1 MNRIK
6 EFCLKHKQFCFYS
19 LLVAGIVF
27 TAVFAPVIATHDPYK
42 APLTEAFQKPGSDH
56 LFGTDAM
63 GRDVFSRVIYGTRT
77 SVFSVLI
84 LVAITFLTGTI
95 LGMAAGYF
103 GGVTD
108 MIIMRFA
115 DMMISFPDLILAIAI
130 AGILGPSLTNSVIA
144 IAAVSWTKY
153 ARLARSLV
161 LKIKKR
167 TYIAAANVN
176 GSSHMH
182 ILYRY
187 MFPNALPTLIITAAT
202 DIGTMML
209 ALASLSFMGFGAAS
223 GTPEWGYMLS
233 EGRTHIL
240 TSPWLLFCPAAAVFV
255 VVVIFNLWGDS
266 LRDLID
272 PKTTK
277 VRRKKKMNL
286 TFSVKKVK
294 TAAQS

>member
-1 MNRIK
+1 MGKLKIFRM
-6 EFCLKHKQFCFYS
+6 KHKQFCFYS
-19 LLVAGIVF
+19 VLVI
-27 TAVFAPVIATHDPYK
+27 AVFSVAVLAPVIATHDPY
-42 APLTEAFQKPGSDH
+42 ASPLAEAFQAPGGEH

-84 LVAITFLTGTI
+84 LVAVIFTAGTFL
-95 LGMAAGYF
+95 GMIAGYF
-103 GGVTD
+103 GGKIDAV
-108 MIIMRFA
+108 IMRIA

-130 AGILGPSLTNSVIA
+130 AGILGPSLVNAIIA

-167 TYIAAANVN
+167 TYILAAQVN
-176 GSSHMH
+176 GSSHAH

-187 MFPNALPTLIITAAT
+187 MLPNALPTLIITAAT

-209 ALASLSFMGFGAAS
+209 SLASLSFMGFGVTPP
-223 GTPEWGYMLS
+223 TPEWGYMLS

-240 TSPWLLFCPAAAVFV
+240 TCPWLLFYPAAAVFL

-266 LRDLID
+266 LRDIVD
-272 PKTTK
+272 PKS
-277 VRRKKKMNL
+277 VRKRKRGK
-286 TFSVKKVK
+286 
-294 TAAQS
+294 